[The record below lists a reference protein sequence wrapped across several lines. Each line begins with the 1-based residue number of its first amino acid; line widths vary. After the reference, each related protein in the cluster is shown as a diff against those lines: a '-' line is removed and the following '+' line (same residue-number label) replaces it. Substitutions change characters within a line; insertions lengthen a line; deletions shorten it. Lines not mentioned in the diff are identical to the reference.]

1 MHSTYWVRAYRVGTV
16 AGEDLFVLF
25 SPLPPGISL
34 AGEDL
39 FVHFSNIVGGN
50 ALVQDGQ
57 VEFGLTLTL
66 TLTLILALTLTL
78 TLTLTRSSSS
88 RCTTSARLA

>member
-1 MHSTYWVRAYRVGTV
+1 MPPGPHAQYVLGMRVP
-16 AGEDLFVLF
+16 DLFVHI
-25 SPLPPGISL
+25 SPISLGISL

-57 VEFGLTLTL
+57 VEFGLP
-66 TLTLILALTLTL
+66 LTLTL
-78 TLTLTRSSSS
+78 TLTLALTL
-88 RCTTSARLA
+88 TLP

>member
-1 MHSTYWVRAYRVGTV
+1 
-16 AGEDLFVLF
+16 
-25 SPLPPGISL
+25 LPPGPHAQYVL
-34 AGEDL
+34 GTRVPGFGTVAGEDL

>member
-1 MHSTYWVRAYRVGTV
+1 M

-25 SPLPPGISL
+25 SPIPPGISL

-57 VEFGLTLTL
+57 VEFVKVYDERKVRIGLGPGFG
-66 TLTLILALTLTL
+66 
-78 TLTLTRSSSS
+78 
-88 RCTTSARLA
+88 